1 MDIGVLGTGRV
12 GQTLAT
18 AFARLGHDVVMGARD
33 PANERALSWA
43 KAEGE
48 RAGAGSFADAARH
61 AEVVVNATAGA
72 ASLEA
77 LAVAGPDLLARK
89 VLLDVANPLDFSTGQ
104 LALLTPSTDSLAE
117 RIARAFPDTHVV
129 KALNTVNASV
139 MVEPS
144 AVPGEHHVFMAGDDD
159 AAKQVVRGLLTALGW
174 PEGSVLDLGG
184 LVAARGME
192 MYLPLWLSLM
202 QQQGTPTFNIRVVHG

>member
-1 MDIGVLGTGRV
+1 MDIGVLGTGTV

-18 AFARLGHDVVMGARD
+18 AFARLGHDVVMGSRD
-33 PANERALSWA
+33 PANATAAAWA
-43 KAEGE
+43 KTAGE

-61 AEVVVNATAGA
+61 AEVVVNATAGG

-139 MVEPS
+139 MVDPS
-144 AVPGEHHVFMAGDDD
+144 AVPGEHHVFMADD

-184 LVAARGME
+184 LAAARGME

-202 QQQGTPTFNIRVVHG
+202 QQQGTPTFNIRVVRG